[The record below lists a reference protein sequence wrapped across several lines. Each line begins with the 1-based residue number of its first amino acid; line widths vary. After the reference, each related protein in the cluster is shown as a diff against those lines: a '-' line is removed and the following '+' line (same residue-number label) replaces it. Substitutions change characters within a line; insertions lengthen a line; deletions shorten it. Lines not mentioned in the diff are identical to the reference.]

1 MPEQKHEFA
10 IFVDQLSY
18 LISSVEPGDILT
30 LEGEKLHQRLVH
42 VLRLRSGDAVILFDH
57 TCHVR
62 FILQE
67 QQGKMRIRG
76 VMHTKKAN
84 AILHPSITF
93 LLPLLKRDDCSAA
106 LYSLTEI
113 GVNEVRLVT
122 TQKVQR
128 AWGGGGEFTRL
139 QRVMV
144 AAAEQSKN
152 FAFPELYPPVSLSIA
167 LQDITGIC
175 IYFDPSGKPLLEI
188 MISLVDQS
196 PEHVT
201 LMVGPEGDLV
211 ASEKK
216 IIKNAG
222 FILCALTPTVL
233 RATQATAVGA
243 GVARSIF

>member
-1 MPEQKHEFA
+1 MTFSP
-10 IFVDQLSY
+10 
-18 LISSVEPGDILT
+18 
-30 LEGEKLHQRLVH
+30 LEGEKLHQSLVR
-42 VLRLRSGDAVILFDH
+42 VLRLRSGDAVILFDRI
-57 TCHVR
+57 CHVR

-128 AWGGGGEFTRL
+128 AWGGQAELTRL
-139 QRVMV
+139 QRVM
-144 AAAEQSKN
+144 
-152 FAFPELYPPVSLSIA
+152 
-167 LQDITGIC
+167 
-175 IYFDPSGKPLLEI
+175 
-188 MISLVDQS
+188 
-196 PEHVT
+196 
-201 LMVGPEGDLV
+201 V

-222 FILCALTPTVL
+222 FIFCALTPTIL
-233 RATQATAVGA
+233 RATQATAVGD